1 MRQYQENNNKTLK
14 IQTYQT
20 VLRVVQIW
28 VDFSKHCLCVSFFL
42 SFFFLK
48 SFPFSLK
55 HIQIRLFKNHHF
67 FFKESLAVLWQ
78 TLTIY
83 NGVAFEQT
91 DVILQIHNAPLISN
105 GYPTQ
110 KAKRGGRMLA
120 SFFPPP
126 VPTIYKKNSQDLE
139 INKSENVSL

>member
-1 MRQYQENNNKTLK
+1 MKQYQENNNKTLK
-14 IQTYQT
+14 IKTYQT

-28 VDFSKHCLCVSFFL
+28 VDFQNTAFVFL
-42 SFFFLK
+42 SFCLFFFFK

-55 HIQIRLFKNHHF
+55 HIQIRLFKIIIIIIF

-91 DVILQIHNAPLISN
+91 EVILQIHNAPLISN
-105 GYPTQ
+105 GYST
-110 KAKRGGRMLA
+110 
-120 SFFPPP
+120 
-126 VPTIYKKNSQDLE
+126 
-139 INKSENVSL
+139 

>member
-1 MRQYQENNNKTLK
+1 MKQYQENNNKTLK
-14 IQTYQT
+14 IKTYQT

-28 VDFSKHCLCVSFFL
+28 VDFQNTAFVFL
-42 SFFFLK
+42 SFCLFFFK

-55 HIQIRLFKNHHF
+55 HIQIRLFKIIIF

-91 DVILQIHNAPLISN
+91 EVILQIHNAPLISN
-105 GYPTQ
+105 GYPT
-110 KAKRGGRMLA
+110 
-120 SFFPPP
+120 
-126 VPTIYKKNSQDLE
+126 
-139 INKSENVSL
+139 

>member
-20 VLRVVQIW
+20 ILRVVQIW
-28 VDFSKHCLCVSFFL
+28 VDFQNTAFVFL
-42 SFFFLK
+42 SFFFK

-55 HIQIRLFKNHHF
+55 HIQIRLFKIIIF
-67 FFKESLAVLWQ
+67 FLKESLAVLWQ

-120 SFFPPP
+120 SFSPPP